1 MASSGSS
8 VWCYQCRRF
17 IRGSTGQTV
26 ICRRCGGGFVEEV
39 ESPPMSPQPR
49 RFPAG
54 GISADSS
61 PNLSQDS
68 GSRLRRSRMNGGD
81 RSPYNPV
88 VVLRR
93 PDGGDGDSANYEL
106 YFDDNSGLGLQ
117 PMPSNAA
124 ELLMSSGFDRLLDHL
139 SQLENNGVW
148 RSDKPPAS
156 KAAVE
161 SLPTVVIG
169 ECHMAAES
177 HCAICT
183 EQFELHAEAREMP
196 CKHIYH
202 SSCVLPWLALRNSCP
217 VCRHELPTGSPGSNR
232 DDEAVGLTIWRLP
245 GGGFAVGRF
254 TGGRRAGE
262 AEFPL
267 VYTEMDGGLNIGGG
281 GGGGGGVSRG
291 VPWTSRGSMSREH
304 GGFSGAVRN
313 LFSFFRRRRRSSNGV
328 SSHDESVLMR
338 RSQSTSIFGRRLSRR
353 GNSQAWTLSR

>member
-8 VWCYQCRRF
+8 VWCFSCRRF
-17 IRGSTGQTV
+17 IRSSTDDHETV
-26 ICRRCGGGFVEEV
+26 ICSRCGGGFVEEV
-39 ESPPMSPQPR
+39 DYPPMSPRPPR
-49 RFPAG
+49 FLAG
-54 GISADSS
+54 GHSPDSS
-61 PNLSQDS
+61 PEPTTDP
-68 GSRLRRSRMNGGD
+68 GSRLRRNGMNARD

-93 PDGGDGDSANYEL
+93 PDGGEADSADYEL
-106 YFDDNSGLGLQ
+106 YYDDNSGLGLR

-156 KAAVE
+156 KAAVD
-161 SLPTVVIG
+161 SLPTVLIG
-169 ECHMAAES
+169 DSHLAAES

-183 EQFELHAEAREMP
+183 EQFQLLAEAREMP

-202 SSCVLPWLALRNSCP
+202 SACVLPWLALKNSCP
-217 VCRHELPTGSPGSNR
+217 VCRHELPTGLPGGNR

-267 VYTEMDGGLNIGGG
+267 VYTEMDGGLNIGT
-281 GGGGGGVSRG
+281 GGGGVSRG
-291 VPWTSRGSMSREH
+291 VSWASRGSIRSREH
-304 GGFSGAVRN
+304 GWFSSTIRN
-313 LFSFFRRRRRSSNGV
+313 FVSFFGRRQRSSNVV
-328 SSHDESVLMR
+328 SGHDESVTIR
-338 RSQSTSIFGRRLSRR
+338 RSQSTSIFGRILSRR
-353 GNSQAWTLSR
+353 GNTNAWTLSR